1 MKNKEKYKD
10 KILDIALQHNV
21 VAVDKNNNSVE
32 PCDEIP
38 SCDYCLFQS
47 DDEFNSCDDDK
58 FIKWL
63 EEESGNNT
71 ATATISPPIDPPFK
85 EDGDDEDK
93 LLFDKLEY
101 DNSGCEVR
109 WLYDLED
116 EEDGFL
122 RIVENGYIA
131 RDMIRGELM
140 FYCEEP
146 TWENG
151 RNLNKGYWF
160 SACDNINLKNDS
172 FDFIKE
178 GECWAYNVNTQI
190 DGNNEK
196 IYNITKD
203 LRENY
208 V

>member
-32 PCDEIP
+32 PCGEVP
-38 SCDYCLFQS
+38 SCNCCLFQS
-47 DDEFNSCDDDK
+47 GDDLDSCDDEK

-63 EEESGNNT
+63 EEEASENT
-71 ATATISPPIDPPFK
+71 PIKPPINDNK
-85 EDGDDEDK
+85 DEEK
-93 LLFDKLEY
+93 FSFDKLEY
-101 DNSGCEVR
+101 DSNACGYR
-109 WLYDLED
+109 WLYELDD

-122 RIVENGYIA
+122 RIVEHGYIT
-131 RDMIRGELM
+131 RSMLYKHPIFYTDEPRWERGRSLE
-140 FYCEEP
+140 
-146 TWENG
+146 
-151 RNLNKGYWF
+151 KGYWF
-160 SACDNINLKNDS
+160 RSDNCISLKDGS
-172 FDFIKE
+172 FDFIKV

-190 DGNNEK
+190 DGDNEK

-203 LRENY
+203 LRKDI